1 MMSRI
6 DLGLFCIL
14 HDDNQKTSFQCWSF
28 FVLWDGEGIQ
38 VRGLKELVL
47 TRVLDGNM
55 GVWRNAAPK
64 YGQRE
69 ILITIKT
76 ILKVRIKTLSISNS
90 S

>member
-1 MMSRI
+1 MMITKRPAFNA
-6 DLGLFCIL
+6 GLFLSCG
-14 HDDNQKTSFQCWSF
+14 T
-28 FVLWDGEGIQ
+28 VRGIQ

-47 TRVLDGNM
+47 TRALDGNM

-76 ILKVRIKTLSISNS
+76 ILKVRIRTLSISNS
-90 S
+90 L